1 MTEGGKH
8 LNIPVVGKK
17 KKKKGGITQGVNQTH
32 LVVSSWVWEVEG
44 LRRGGLAATSM
55 TSFSTAAERCSD
67 KIQNHLIQGDR
78 VRLRHRHNSDKAL
91 ISPRT
96 FTIKA
101 KLSVA

>member
-1 MTEGGKH
+1 MAEGKH
-8 LNIPVVGKK
+8 LNIPVVKK
-17 KKKKGGITQGVNQTH
+17 TKQNKKGNHPGCKHNTPCC
-32 LVVSSWVWEVEG
+32 VVVG
-44 LRRGGLAATSM
+44 LGGGGAQKRGLAAASM

-78 VRLRHRHNSDKAL
+78 VRLRHRHNSDKAPV
-91 ISPRT
+91 SPRT